1 MGHASMDVY
10 SNLTVAQLRAKLVE
24 YGHKMPT
31 NTRKQGLVDRLIELE
46 TNDAAQDDHLSNNN
60 SVEKCSNDCSPMHEN
75 DDSSDELS
83 HYGYS
88 SDHPDQDLSTTDGS
102 IDSFTQAQTV
112 EHENAKKVWIVET
125 REKEGTFNEPEI
137 KLVGVYSNREDA
149 IKNAK
154 VYFSR
159 MELYEVLYTEEQD
172 KWDENVAKMGRHGG
186 VLCKFDWEDGEGD
199 GEELGI
205 AIRRLDLD
213 RKFDDKMYDEGLSD
227 SFDDDELCWSWDGRS
242 VVCKC
247 DNL

>member
-1 MGHASMDVY
+1 MGM
-10 SNLTVAQLRAKLVE
+10 
-24 YGHKMPT
+24 GT

-102 IDSFTQAQTV
+102 IDKDSFTQAQTL

-125 REKEGTFNEPEI
+125 REKE
-137 KLVGVYSNREDA
+137 DA
-149 IKNAK
+149 INNAK

-172 KWDENVAKMGRHGG
+172 KWDENVSKMGRHGG

-213 RKFDDKMYDEGLSD
+213 RKFDDIMYDEGLSD

-242 VVCKC
+242 VVCRC

>member
-112 EHENAKKVWIVET
+112 EHENAKKVWILET

-137 KLVGVYSNREDA
+137 KFVGVYSNGRMPSRTPRCTSVGWSCTKYCTPKNKTSGMKMLPKWGVMVVSSVSLTGRMGKEMAKNLELRYED
-149 IKNAK
+149 
-154 VYFSR
+154 
-159 MELYEVLYTEEQD
+159 
-172 KWDENVAKMGRHGG
+172 
-186 VLCKFDWEDGEGD
+186 
-199 GEELGI
+199 
-205 AIRRLDLD
+205 
-213 RKFDDKMYDEGLSD
+213 
-227 SFDDDELCWSWDGRS
+227 
-242 VVCKC
+242 
-247 DNL
+247 